1 MTLKERI
8 QAYCQYKGIS
18 VSQFERQ
25 AGLSNGYFKEGSKMP
40 RPDRISKIL
49 NKFPDINRNWLLY
62 EEEPMLKTTDQPVS
76 QGGEDVTPTK
86 AELNNPKTMERF
98 LDSLLRQNE
107 ELIRQNGALIDLY
120 REERERKARA
130 MSPKKK
136 RHSGILIRLMPSSLE
151 RKQYDKIEPPKI
163 RSI

>member
-1 MTLKERI
+1 MADKLIDKAVELLRSTQDTPYKIAKATGLSQTIIGKWKKGEGKPSRANARYI
-8 QAYCQYKGIS
+8 LQYFGIS
-18 VSQFERQ
+18 NME
-25 AGLSNGYFKEGSKMP
+25 
-40 RPDRISKIL
+40 
-49 NKFPDINRNWLLY
+49 
-62 EEEPMLKTTDQPVS
+62 DQPVS

-120 REERERKARA
+120 REERAKSKGDVAQ
-130 MSPKKK
+130 KK
-136 RHSGILIRLMPSSLE
+136 RHSGILISLMPSSLE

-163 RSI
+163 SSI

>member
-1 MTLKERI
+1 MADKLIDKAVELLRSTQDTPYKIAKATGLSQTIIGKWKKGEGKPSRANARYI
-8 QAYCQYKGIS
+8 LQYFGIS
-18 VSQFERQ
+18 NME
-25 AGLSNGYFKEGSKMP
+25 
-40 RPDRISKIL
+40 
-49 NKFPDINRNWLLY
+49 
-62 EEEPMLKTTDQPVS
+62 DQPVS

-120 REERERKARA
+120 REERAKSKGA

-136 RHSGILIRLMPSSLE
+136 RHSGILISLMPSSLE

-163 RSI
+163 SSI

>member
-120 REERERKARA
+120 REERAKSKGDVA
-130 MSPKKK
+130 KKK

>member
-1 MTLKERI
+1 MADKLIDKAVELLRSTQDTPYKIAKATGLSQTIIGKWKKGEGKPSRANARYI
-8 QAYCQYKGIS
+8 LQYFGIS
-18 VSQFERQ
+18 NME
-25 AGLSNGYFKEGSKMP
+25 
-40 RPDRISKIL
+40 
-49 NKFPDINRNWLLY
+49 
-62 EEEPMLKTTDQPVS
+62 DQPVS

-120 REERERKARA
+120 REERAKSKGDAA
-130 MSPKKK
+130 QKK
-136 RHSGILIRLMPSSLE
+136 RHSGILISLMPSSLE

-163 RSI
+163 SSI

>member
-1 MTLKERI
+1 MADKLIDKAVELLQSTQDTPYKIAKATGLSQTIIGKWKKGEGKPSRANARYI
-8 QAYCQYKGIS
+8 LQYFGIS
-18 VSQFERQ
+18 NIE
-25 AGLSNGYFKEGSKMP
+25 N
-40 RPDRISKIL
+40 
-49 NKFPDINRNWLLY
+49 
-62 EEEPMLKTTDQPVS
+62 QPVS

-120 REERERKARA
+120 REERA

-136 RHSGILIRLMPSSLE
+136 RHSGILISLMPSSLE
-151 RKQYDKIEPPKI
+151 RKRYDKIEPPKI
-163 RSI
+163 SSI

>member
-62 EEEPMLKTTDQPVS
+62 EEEPMLKT
-76 QGGEDVTPTK
+76 PTNLSAK
-86 AELNNPKTMERF
+86 EAKTSRQRKLN
-98 LDSLLRQNE
+98 
-107 ELIRQNGALIDLY
+107 
-120 REERERKARA
+120 
-130 MSPKKK
+130 
-136 RHSGILIRLMPSSLE
+136 
-151 RKQYDKIEPPKI
+151 
-163 RSI
+163 

>member
-86 AELNNPKTMERF
+86 AELINPKTMERF

-120 REERERKARA
+120 REERAKSKGDVAQ
-130 MSPKKK
+130 KK
-136 RHSGILIRLMPSSLE
+136 RHSGILISLMPSSLE

-163 RSI
+163 SSI

>member
-120 REERERKARA
+120 REERAKSKGD

>member
-49 NKFPDINRNWLLY
+49 NKFPDINRNWRLY

-120 REERERKARA
+120 REERAKSKGDVAQ
-130 MSPKKK
+130 KK
-136 RHSGILIRLMPSSLE
+136 RHSGILISLMPSSLE

-163 RSI
+163 SSI

>member
-1 MTLKERI
+1 MADKLIDKAVELLRSTQDTPYKIAKATGLSQTIIGKWKKGEGKPSRANARYI
-8 QAYCQYKGIS
+8 LQYFGIS
-18 VSQFERQ
+18 NIE
-25 AGLSNGYFKEGSKMP
+25 
-40 RPDRISKIL
+40 
-49 NKFPDINRNWLLY
+49 
-62 EEEPMLKTTDQPVS
+62 DQPVS

-120 REERERKARA
+120 REERAKSKGDVAQ
-130 MSPKKK
+130 KK
-136 RHSGILIRLMPSSLE
+136 RHSGILISLMPSSLE